1 MQNLIDDKS
10 KIFSKNTIICLGI
23 IALAGFLIRLFYFP
37 EGIPITLDGYTSF
50 WYANDLSLSGTLPA
64 NVFGVSVINNGWPTF
79 LSIFFYFFNSDN
91 FLHYMDLQR
100 YITIIISVI
109 TIIPVYIL
117 CRKFCG
123 NGLSLLG
130 AIFFVFQPRIVENS
144 LLGITEPLFILL
156 GLSCLVLFLQDNLKL
171 KYISFAFLAL
181 ACLVRYESIVLIL
194 PLSFLFIFK
203 NRRDKIIIPK
213 FLLAISIFAM
223 VLLPMLFL
231 RMDTIGHDGV
241 FSHSVN
247 AIDVYTSGSQIIH
260 ASESIFTLVKSTALA
275 VFPIFF
281 IFLPLGIY
289 GFFRNRNFDK
299 YVILLF
305 LIFMSLPII
314 YASVREIAE
323 PRYFLTLFPILSLF
337 SIYTVKEITRKFDKT
352 KLIIIIVGITVL
364 SLSIV
369 YLDYT
374 KIDYQ
379 HELEAYQIGL
389 EVHKRTSIIND
400 YFPEVKYAHGKDD
413 VFWNLGTFPVLQS
426 ETERK
431 VYGIK
436 TFDADTCSKEKAL
449 TTGCKQYEYASLNK
463 FISDNSGMEFALN
476 RHPALSEFISF
487 DKNDG
492 LTHIVVDNN
501 PNRPEFLKDVFYNEE
516 KFSYLTKIYDS
527 SEHGYEYHLKIFRID
542 YEKFE
547 SVKEFN

>member
-1 MQNLIDDKS
+1 MQNLIEGKS
-10 KIFSKNTIICLGI
+10 PIFYRNSIIFLGI
-23 IALAGFLIRLFYFP
+23 IGLAGFLIRFFYFP

-50 WYANDLSLSGTLPA
+50 WYANDLSLSGTFPA
-64 NVFGVSVINNGWPTF
+64 NVFGVTVANNGWPTF
-79 LSIFFYFFNSDN
+79 LSIFFSIFNSDN

-100 YITIIISVI
+100 YVSIIISVI
-109 TIIPVYIL
+109 TIIPVFVL
-117 CRKFCG
+117 CRRFCG

-130 AIFFVFQPRIVENS
+130 TVFFIFQPRIIENS

-156 GLSCLVLFLQDNLKL
+156 VVSCLVLFLQDNLKL

-181 ACLVRYESIVLIL
+181 ACLVRYEGIVLIL

-223 VLLPMLFL
+223 VLLPMLFV
-231 RMDTIGHDGV
+231 RMDTMGYDGV
-241 FSHSVN
+241 FSHSVS
-247 AIDVYTSGSQIIH
+247 AIEGYTSGSKIVH
-260 ASESIFTLVKSTALA
+260 VSESIFTLAKSTALT

-400 YFPEVKYAHGKDD
+400 YYPEVKYAHGKDD

-431 VYGIK
+431 VYAIR
-436 TFDADTCSKEKAL
+436 TYDFATCSKEKAL
-449 TTGCKQYEYASLNK
+449 TTGCRQYEYASLN
-463 FISDNSGMEFALN
+463 
-476 RHPALSEFISF
+476 EFIDFAREVHYVQRSG
-487 DKNDG
+487 KTIGG
-492 LTHIVVDNN
+492 LTHIVADEI

-547 SVKEFN
+547 SVKELN

>member
-1 MQNLIDDKS
+1 MQNLINDKS

-64 NVFGVSVINNGWPTF
+64 NVFGVPVINNGWPTF

-117 CRKFCG
+117 CRRFCG

-144 LLGITEPLFILL
+144 LSGITEPLFILL
-156 GLSCLVLFLQDNLKL
+156 ELSCLVLFLQDNLKL

-181 ACLVRYESIVLIL
+181 ACLVRYEGIVLIL

-231 RMDTIGHDGV
+231 RMDTMGYDGV

-247 AIDVYTSGSQIIH
+247 AIDVYTKGSQIIY

-314 YASVREIAE
+314 YSSVREIAE

-337 SIYTVKEITRKFDKT
+337 SIYTVKEITRKFDRT
-352 KLIIIIVGITVL
+352 KLIIFIVGITIL

-431 VYGIK
+431 VYAIK
-436 TFDADTCSKEKAL
+436 NYDFATCSKEKAL
-449 TTGCKQYEYASLNK
+449 TTGCKQYEYASLNE
-463 FISDNSGMEFALN
+463 FISDNSGMKNALN
-476 RHPALSEFISF
+476 RYPALSEFISF

-501 PNRPEFLKDVFYNEE
+501 PNRPEFLKYVFYNEE